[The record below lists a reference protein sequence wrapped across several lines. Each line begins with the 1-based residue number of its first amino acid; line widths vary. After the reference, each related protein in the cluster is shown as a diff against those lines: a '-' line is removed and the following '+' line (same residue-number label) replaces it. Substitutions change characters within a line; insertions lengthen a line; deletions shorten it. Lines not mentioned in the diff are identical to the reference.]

1 MKRAIKDIAAKEWN
15 AARTKIKTLEEEVNA
30 LWEVLPRALDPE
42 FVKRQMAAKEKEIE
56 ELKKLTEPKL

>member
-1 MKRAIKDIAAKEWN
+1 MREIKDISLEEWN

-42 FVKRQMAAKEKEIE
+42 FVKRQMAAKEKELK
-56 ELKKLTEPKL
+56 ELKKMTEPKL